1 MMILNGLTLDLGLVI
16 IFLCNGFYWLGE
28 YPKPNIFFIGEIL

>member
-1 MMILNGLTLDLGLVI
+1 MMILNGLTLDSSLVI

-28 YPKPNIFFIGEIL
+28 YPKPNILFIGEIL